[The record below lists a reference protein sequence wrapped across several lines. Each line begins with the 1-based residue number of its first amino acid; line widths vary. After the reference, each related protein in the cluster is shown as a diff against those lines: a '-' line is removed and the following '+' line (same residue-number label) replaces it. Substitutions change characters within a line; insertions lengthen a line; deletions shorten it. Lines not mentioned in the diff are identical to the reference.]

1 MRCVWWYEYEH
12 WLIFKWIDWMRN
24 FSEKWALYCAQINC
38 TVKKGFWG
46 WKVINKP
53 KTFKPRIHAKLHR
66 KIKRI
71 LSINIKGNAA
81 DADTT
86 YTIYTY
92 KTRTLVRSLNS
103 PHFVNSWL
111 RICTLDGKTLR
122 CDEVRWNNETI
133 VWYLGNRCVI
143 VCVCVCV
150 SVYVS
155 CWLVCT
161 LDSLLVSAYC

>member
-38 TVKKGFWG
+38 TVKKVFEGE
-46 WKVINKP
+46 KLLISRKLSN
-53 KTFKPRIHAKLHR
+53 RIHAKLHR

-81 DADTT
+81 NADTT
-86 YTIYTY
+86 YTIQAY
-92 KTRTLVRSLNS
+92 KARTLVRSLNL

-111 RICTLDGKTLR
+111 RTCTLDEKLWDVTKF
-122 CDEVRWNNETI
+122 VETTK
-133 VWYLGNRCVI
+133 L
-143 VCVCVCV
+143 
-150 SVYVS
+150 
-155 CWLVCT
+155 
-161 LDSLLVSAYC
+161 